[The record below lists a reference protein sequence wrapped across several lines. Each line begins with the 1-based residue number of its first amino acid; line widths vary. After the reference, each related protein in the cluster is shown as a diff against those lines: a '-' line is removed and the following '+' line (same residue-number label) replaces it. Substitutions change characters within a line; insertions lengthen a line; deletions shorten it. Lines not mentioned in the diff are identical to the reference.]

1 MIVEKI
7 YKKILPNGL
16 AILVVPSNQIP
27 KVSVQLWYNV
37 GSKDETTSQKGI
49 AHFIEHMIF
58 KGTKTLSETDIN
70 RITQKLSGYSNAFT
84 SHDYTGYLFDFP
96 SQHWYEALPI
106 MADCMENSVF
116 KQELLNSEL
125 KAIIQELKMYNDD
138 HAASLIEVMMGT
150 IFQDHP
156 YHYPIIGYKRDL
168 WNLDRETLVEFYKH
182 YYVPNNASLIVV
194 GDVDPED
201 VFIRAERAFGHI
213 EPEPSLIKEQF
224 YHAVDIG
231 ATHVDLYRDVQ
242 QSTGVVAWLIP
253 GMRSKQDYM
262 LDLMSWIIGQGK
274 GSRLYTKLVDEMAI
288 ATSVDSF
295 IYDLFDYSILFVQFT
310 PKEGV
315 SVEQVTQVLRAE
327 ISRLVTE
334 GFADYELVR
343 AVKKTEMDMLALREN
358 NQKRAYIIGK
368 YFIALGD
375 ESYLSCYNAVNYEE
389 LPQKMLEL
397 MRTYLRSAVMHS
409 GSVLPLPAEEK
420 LFWVAQ
426 QEQSDRDDEAIL
438 SQITRDAD
446 VEDGSHVAN
455 IVVEKPKDFTF
466 PKPEIVQLSN
476 GIKVLVHHTTMLPKI
491 DLILDFKAK
500 HYMDPDNRQGLM
512 TFLYDS
518 LDEGTEHYT
527 AQQLAQEFERYG
539 MSFDAFAGHMSMT
552 MLSVDIEH
560 GLNLLTDIVKHAS
573 LEEKSIEKVRDRLM
587 GDVVDF
593 WDDPVQFSTQ
603 LTRECIYKNHP
614 YSKRILG
621 TVDSVRAITRQEVYD
636 AYKKWITP
644 QGTRLALVGDLSNID
659 VQALLEQTLGTWSG
673 PQVEDIVWPKLV
685 VSATPG
691 EVNYPINRDQT
702 VLCFGRLSVD
712 RLNPDF
718 DKLLLFDQ
726 IFTGGVLGG
735 MNSKLF
741 LLRERSGLFYAI
753 NGSLLAGSGRQPGMA
768 FIKTIVSND
777 RLAQAE
783 KQIKQVIDEGAKT
796 LTQIEHEEAQR
807 AVLNALVDN
816 FATTGQ
822 MASTFLYLDYFG
834 LPANYFDHR
843 AEALL
848 AITPQEVQKSAE
860 KYLHADTFTTVRV
873 GRIKG

>member
-7 YKKILPNGL
+7 YKKLLPNGL
-16 AILVVPSNQIP
+16 AVLVVPSHQIP
-27 KVSVQLWYNV
+27 KVSTQLWYNV

-96 SQHWYEALPI
+96 SQHWHEALPI
-106 MADCMENSVF
+106 MADCMENSLF

-138 HAASLIEVMMGT
+138 HTSSLIEVMMGT

-168 WNLDRETLVEFYKH
+168 WNLERETLLEFYHH
-182 YYVPNNASLIVV
+182 YYVPNNAALVTV
-194 GDVDPED
+194 GDVDPDD
-201 VFIRAERAFGHI
+201 VFMRAEKAFGHI
-213 EPEPSLIKEQF
+213 EPDPSLTKEQF
-224 YHAVDIG
+224 YHALDIS
-231 ATHVDLYRDVQ
+231 AIHVDLYRDVQ
-242 QSTGVVAWLIP
+242 QSTGVVAWLVP
-253 GMRSKQDYM
+253 GMRAKQDYL
-262 LDLMSWIIGQGK
+262 LDLVSWIVGQGK
-274 GSRLYTKLVDEMAI
+274 GSRLYTKLVDERAI
-288 ATSVDSF
+288 ATTVESF

-310 PKEGV
+310 PKEGI
-315 SVEQVTQVLRAE
+315 SVETVTQALREEMSNLLA
-327 ISRLVTE
+327 S

-343 AVKKTEMDMLALREN
+343 AVKKTEMDLLALREN

-368 YFIALGD
+368 YFMALGD
-375 ESYLSCYNAVNYEE
+375 ESYLACYNAVNYEE
-389 LPQKMLEL
+389 LPQKLLEV
-397 MRTYLRSAVMHS
+397 MRTYLRSAVMHT
-409 GSVLPLPAEEK
+409 GSVLPLPAQEK
-420 LFWVAQ
+420 LYWVAQ

-438 SQITRDAD
+438 SQITREAE
-446 VEDGSHVAN
+446 VEDGNHVAN
-455 IVVEKPKDFTF
+455 IVVEKPKEFTF
-466 PKPEIVQLSN
+466 PQAEVITLAN
-476 GIKVLVHHTTMLPKI
+476 GLKVLVHHTANLPKV

-500 HYMDPDNRQGLM
+500 HYADPENHQGLM
-512 TFLYDS
+512 TFLFDS
-518 LDEGTEHYT
+518 LEEGTEHYT
-527 AQQLAQEFERYG
+527 AQQLAQQFEQYG
-539 MSFDAFAGHMSMT
+539 MAFDAFAGHMSMT
-552 MLSVDIEH
+552 MLGVDLER
-560 GLNLLTDIVKHAS
+560 GLTLLTDIVKHAS
-573 LEEKSIEKVRDRLM
+573 LDEKSLEKVRERLLV
-587 GDVVDF
+587 DVVEF
-593 WDDPVQFSTQ
+593 WDDPLQFASQ
-603 LTRECIYKNHP
+603 LTREQIYKNHP

-621 TVDSVRAITRQEVYD
+621 TADSVRAITRAELLD

-644 QGTRLALVGDLSNID
+644 QGTRLALVGDLSNIN

-673 PQVEDIVWPKLV
+673 PQVDEVVWPKLIV
-685 VSATPG
+685 PAKAA
-691 EVNYPINRDQT
+691 EINYPINRDQT

-712 RLNPDF
+712 RLDPDF

-726 IFTGGVLGG
+726 IFTGGVLGS
-735 MNSKLF
+735 MNSRLF

-783 KQIKQVIDEGAKT
+783 REIKRVIDEGAKN
-796 LTQIEHEEAQR
+796 LTQLEHEEAQR
-807 AVLNALVDN
+807 AVTNALVDN
-816 FATTGQ
+816 FATTAQ

-834 LPANYFDHR
+834 LPANYFNHR

-848 AITPQEVQKSAE
+848 AITPQEVQKAAE
-860 KYLHADTFTTVRV
+860 KILHSQTFTTIRV